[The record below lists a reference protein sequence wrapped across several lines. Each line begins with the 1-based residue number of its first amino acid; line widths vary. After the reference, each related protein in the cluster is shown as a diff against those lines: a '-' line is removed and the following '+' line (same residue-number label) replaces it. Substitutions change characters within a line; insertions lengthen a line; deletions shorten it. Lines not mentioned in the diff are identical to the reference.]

1 MIALVVAA
9 EVAFWLILVSGLTAR
24 YPFARPRLGMAL
36 LVATPVVDL
45 ALLAATTIDLRQGGE
60 AALPHALA
68 AVYIGVSIAW
78 GQQIIR
84 WADARFAHQF
94 AGGPIPAQPPRVG
107 RPHAAHQRRELLRHL
122 FAWATGTAILG
133 IGVLL
138 VGDVDRT
145 WALLNVAA
153 FWTLILA
160 IDFLVSF
167 SYTVVA
173 ATTQPD
179 MTGRRGPAPRTRPT
193 AAAVRYALGMLAL
206 LAVATSLRG
215 AETHRCVGR

>member
-1 MIALVVAA
+1 MIALVVVA

-24 YPFARPRLGMAL
+24 YLFARPRLGMAL

-94 AGGPIPAQPPRVG
+94 AGAPIPAQPPRVG
-107 RPHAAHQRRELLRHL
+107 RPHAAHQRHEWLRHL
-122 FAWATGTAILG
+122 IAWATGTAILG

-153 FWTLILA
+153 LWTLILA
-160 IDFLVSF
+160 IDFVVSF
-167 SYTVVA
+167 SYTLW
-173 ATTQPD
+173 P
-179 MTGRRGPAPRTRPT
+179 RRPNQT
-193 AAAVRYALGMLAL
+193 
-206 LAVATSLRG
+206 
-215 AETHRCVGR
+215 